1 MNDSLSN
8 TSSQNYLT
16 LNVPVPDG
24 ATIEETYMVLVTLRM
39 DRSPLSAKITSQW
52 LFRDGS
58 VNWSESERLM
68 AEDLEP
74 LSTNV
79 KQSQIQG
86 NSTPLSHSGCW
97 CNSSD
102 GQGTNDR
109 SSDVSGISDT
119 ARWLRSVPRGCC
131 HSDDPE
137 TMKFT
142 DKTRHL
148 IQARAQHRCELCGT
162 AIRTA
167 GQIHHRKARGMG
179 GTKNPESKSASN
191 GLYVHLKC
199 HAKIEQNRSIAYD
212 NGWLVH
218 NWDSSEDSPVL
229 MWDGWKL
236 LNSDG
241 TLTPVSSERFN
252 VSS

>member
-74 LSTNV
+74 LSTSE
-79 KQSQIQG
+79 KQSQTQG

-97 CNSSD
+97 CNSSKKR
-102 GQGTNDR
+102 GT
-109 SSDVSGISDT
+109 
-119 ARWLRSVPRGCC
+119 
-131 HSDDPE
+131 DD
-137 TMKFT
+137 
-142 DKTRHL
+142 
-148 IQARAQHRCELCGT
+148 
-162 AIRTA
+162 
-167 GQIHHRKARGMG
+167 
-179 GTKNPESKSASN
+179 
-191 GLYVHLKC
+191 
-199 HAKIEQNRSIAYD
+199 
-212 NGWLVH
+212 
-218 NWDSSEDSPVL
+218 
-229 MWDGWKL
+229 
-236 LNSDG
+236 
-241 TLTPVSSERFN
+241 
-252 VSS
+252 